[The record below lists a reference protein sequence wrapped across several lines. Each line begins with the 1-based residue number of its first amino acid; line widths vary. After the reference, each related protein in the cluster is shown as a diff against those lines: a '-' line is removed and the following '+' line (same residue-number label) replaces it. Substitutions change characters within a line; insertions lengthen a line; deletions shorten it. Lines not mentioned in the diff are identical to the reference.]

1 MKARLRALLL
11 LLLLTLLGCGYR
23 PLGAAPATPQGPPTL
38 AIPPFGNRS
47 VEVGLETVFADALI
61 QVFSQTKAVR
71 ITTKPQEA
79 DLVLEG
85 RVRSVDQASVAFLD
99 VNRSNVRRV
108 TLRVELALRRPHSGK
123 VLWKDTV
130 VLQEDYVVDPNYHIG
145 EATKTEGIRRAANT
159 MARKVVDKI
168 LLVI

>member
-1 MKARLRALLL
+1 MKARLSGLLL
-11 LLLLTLLGCGYR
+11 LLLLAVLGCGYR
-23 PLGAAPATPQGPPTL
+23 PLGAAPATPQGAPSL

-47 VEVGLETVFADALI
+47 VEVGLESVFADALI

-71 ITTKPQEA
+71 ITTRPQEA

-85 RVRSVDQASVAFLD
+85 KVQSVDQTSVAFLD

-108 TLRVELALRRPHSGK
+108 TLRVDLRLRRPHSGK
-123 VLWKDTV
+123 VLWKDSV

-145 EATKTEGIRRAANT
+145 EATKAEGIRRAANT
-159 MARKVVDKI
+159 MARKVLDKV

>member
-1 MKARLRALLL
+1 MKASLRGLFIMLLL
-11 LLLLTLLGCGYR
+11 ALLGCGYR
-23 PLGAAPATPQGPPTL
+23 PLGAAPATPQGAPSL

-71 ITTKPQEA
+71 LTTRPQGA

-85 RVRSVDQASVAFLD
+85 RVRSVDHTSVAFLD

-108 TLRVELALRRPHSGK
+108 TLHVEMSLKRPDSGK
-123 VLWKDTV
+123 VLWKDNV
-130 VLQEDYVVDPNYHIG
+130 VLQEEYVVDPNYHIG
-145 EATKTEGIRRAANT
+145 EATKAESIRRAANT
-159 MARKVVDKI
+159 MARRVLDKV